1 MNLGYKLNRWDE
13 EKMQE
18 LVFQEVDIT
27 HISAHSME
35 ILIYNIILQV
45 FIMVEY
51 HIIKFL
57 LEMLFRIQEV

>member
-1 MNLGYKLNRWDE
+1 
-13 EKMQE
+13 MQE